1 MTKKKDATREKVA
14 ELTRAVRFI
23 TSPGGE
29 EMALMSRAHFE
40 RLMARLEDVADA
52 RAAKAIMGR
61 VARGREEIFPAD
73 IVARSLDGRIHR
85 IRLWRDYRAMTA
97 EKLAKAAGISRAY
110 LTQIE
115 NGKRK
120 GPMELYAKL
129 ARILDV
135 EIEMLMTPP
144 RAKGR
149 KAA

>member
-1 MTKKKDATREKVA
+1 MAKKDATREKVA

-40 RLMARLEDVADA
+40 GLMARLEEVADV
-52 RAAKAIMGR
+52 RSAKEVLGR
-61 VARGREEIFPAD
+61 VRRGKEEIYPGELVAR
-73 IVARSLDGRIHR
+73 IVAGKENP
-85 IRLWRDYRAMTA
+85 IRLWRDHRAMTA

-115 NGKRK
+115 NGSRK

-135 EIEMLMTPP
+135 EIEMLLPS
-144 RAKGR
+144 RRIRGR